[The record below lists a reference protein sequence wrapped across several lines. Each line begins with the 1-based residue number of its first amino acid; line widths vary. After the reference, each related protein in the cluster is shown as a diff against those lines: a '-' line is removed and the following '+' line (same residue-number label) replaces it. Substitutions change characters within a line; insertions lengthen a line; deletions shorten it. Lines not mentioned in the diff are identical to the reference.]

1 MSLSHRTWSIR
12 THFVHS
18 RAGLPR
24 PVFET
29 IDNPANPHPH
39 DPPSRNPSLPRELSN
54 RLQRLRFMA
63 INQRRRICNLRF
75 SQTSRCRR
83 HWDRRDN
90 FWRHL
95 QQRHFVRT
103 TTLLPQE
110 WWIISSRPKPVI
122 QPQRQPLQLLYLRSR
137 SHRHRRQR
145 PQQDN
150 FHRKQPTPPKRP
162 THPVP
167 DRNLPLDRIIP
178 DQTETIQL
186 HRTQQSS
193 GDTKHSNMDLRRSPP
208 NSHTWLLPNGQ
219 LDIRTTR
226 NMVI

>member
-29 IDNPANPHPH
+29 INNPANPHPH

-75 SQTSRCRR
+75 SQTSRSRR
-83 HWDRRDN
+83 NWNERDSL
-90 FWRHL
+90 WRHL

-110 WWIISSRPKPVI
+110 RSSISPRPEPIIHT
-122 QPQRQPLQLLYLRSR
+122 QRQPLQLLYLRSR

-145 PQQDN
+145 PQQN
-150 FHRKQPTPPKRP
+150 NIHRKQPTPPKRP
-162 THPVP
+162 THPIP

-178 DQTETIQL
+178 YQTETIQL

-208 NSHTWLLPNGQ
+208 NSHTRLLPNRQ
-219 LDIRTTR
+219 LNIRTTR

>member
-29 IDNPANPHPH
+29 TDDPANPHPH

-54 RLQRLRFMA
+54 R
-63 INQRRRICNLRF
+63 
-75 SQTSRCRR
+75 
-83 HWDRRDN
+83 
-90 FWRHL
+90 
-95 QQRHFVRT
+95 
-103 TTLLPQE
+103 
-110 WWIISSRPKPVI
+110 
-122 QPQRQPLQLLYLRSR
+122 
-137 SHRHRRQR
+137 RQR
-145 PQQDN
+145 PQQN
-150 FHRKQPTPPKRP
+150 NIHRKQPTPPKRP
-162 THPVP
+162 THPIP

-178 DQTETIQL
+178 YQTETIQL

-208 NSHTWLLPNGQ
+208 NSHTWLLPNRQ
-219 LDIRTTR
+219 LNISTTR